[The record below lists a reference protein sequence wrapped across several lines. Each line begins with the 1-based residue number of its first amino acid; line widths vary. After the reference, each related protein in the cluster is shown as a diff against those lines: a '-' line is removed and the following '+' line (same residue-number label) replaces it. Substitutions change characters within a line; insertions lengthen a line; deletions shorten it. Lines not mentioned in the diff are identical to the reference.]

1 MILVSVFWLLPSSAE
16 TYMAKLGL
24 FLHGYLDFSDLAWCL
39 SSQGL
44 CISSPIPYDRL
55 GEALHREQTWLPACL
70 QHVIPM
76 TSSQTVPS
84 L

>member
-24 FLHGYLDFSDLAWCL
+24 FLHGYLDFSDLSWCL

-44 CISSPIPYDRL
+44 YISSPIPYDRL
-55 GEALHREQTWLPACL
+55 GEALHREQTWVRPA
-70 QHVIPM
+70 
-76 TSSQTVPS
+76 SSMLFP
-84 L
+84 